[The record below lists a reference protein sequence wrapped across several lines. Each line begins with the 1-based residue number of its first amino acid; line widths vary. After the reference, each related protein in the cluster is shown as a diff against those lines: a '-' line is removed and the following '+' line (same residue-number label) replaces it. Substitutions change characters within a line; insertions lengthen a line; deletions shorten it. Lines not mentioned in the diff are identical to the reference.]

1 MGNNFCVCD
10 GDSNNEKE
18 SNIFSIIPKTKNI
31 SKEEFKTLTLENKMT
46 QGSAYKSFMDEN
58 SSLNNKIDDFL
69 NELYKNKNNVEGN
82 DEQIKLDNKNSKN
95 TFHCS
100 GKFNIPNNNQI
111 SNVSNGKSNN
121 DINYI
126 NENGSKE
133 IINGAETLKKNN
145 LGFVSFKSLI
155 VDNNHNIQIKTNID
169 NKDNKENKENKDNFE
184 NKENKEN
191 KDNNMT
197 ISQKID
203 KNKEFDE
210 NDDNIQNNNN
220 FIYSIVN
227 KKKNN
232 ENGSSLN
239 ERNANYGQIRYN
251 DISKYSDVSDE
262 DYLNYESNYTNSN
275 KREEN
280 RNEQSLFD
288 EDQNAIL

>member
-18 SNIFSIIPKTKNI
+18 SNIFSIIPQTKNI

-46 QGSAYKSFMDEN
+46 QGSAYKSFMDDS

-69 NELYKNKNNVEGN
+69 NELYKNKNNAEGN
-82 DEQIKLDNKNSKN
+82 DEQIKSENKNSKN

-121 DINYI
+121 DINFI

-133 IINGAETLKKNN
+133 IVNGAETLKKND

-155 VDNNHNIQIKTNID
+155 VDNNHNIQMKT
-169 NKDNKENKENKDNFE
+169 NKDNIEYKENKDNII
-184 NKENKEN
+184 NKGNKVN

-203 KNKEFDE
+203 KSKEFEE
-210 NDDNIQNNNN
+210 NDDNNIQNNNN

-227 KKKNN
+227 KKNNN
-232 ENGSSLN
+232 ENGNSLN
-239 ERNANYGQIRYN
+239 ERNVNYGQLRYN
-251 DISKYSDVSDE
+251 EISKYSDVSDE
-262 DYLNYESNYTNSN
+262 DYLNNESNYTNSN

-288 EDQNAIL
+288 EEQNDIL